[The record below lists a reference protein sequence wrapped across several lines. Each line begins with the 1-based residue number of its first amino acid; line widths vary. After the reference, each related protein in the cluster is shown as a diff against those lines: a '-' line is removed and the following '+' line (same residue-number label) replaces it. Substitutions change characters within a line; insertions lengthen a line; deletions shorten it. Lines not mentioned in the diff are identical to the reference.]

1 MENFGTD
8 YLLSWKRIRGL
19 VFPMITKRN
28 FCIFLDVNPP
38 STRWMIGHYIY
49 SVFIDELLK
58 FTMYWFYSDL
68 SIFLHRILLSF
79 APLVICIIWDVIRIV
94 QQLKFSTTDLKNEE
108 SLRHNI
114 SHISDDWTFNRYGYR
129 RNQQQEIIPMQHL
142 NNAQVLF
149 DVLTTDFND

>member
-1 MENFGTD
+1 
-8 YLLSWKRIRGL
+8 
-19 VFPMITKRN
+19 
-28 FCIFLDVNPP
+28 
-38 STRWMIGHYIY
+38 
-49 SVFIDELLK
+49 
-58 FTMYWFYSDL
+58 MYWFYSDL

-94 QQLKFSTTDLKNEE
+94 QQLKFITTDLKNEE

-142 NNAQVLF
+142 NKNQYVLMKTRNSVIHVVGYF
-149 DVLTTDFND
+149 GRPWRMKNWMNFVLNHLMYLISKQNFELPIGRVPW